1 MSKVKVLYVI
11 DRIMVGGAEQVFI
24 DILNLMQ
31 GRVELFVLLVSQTE
45 PLQLSRLKGLATVYQ
60 TNRKSKASFPTILKI
75 SKILRGVDIIH
86 VHLRPTLKYI
96 NFIKL
101 ICFIRKPLVFHD
113 HYGEIEIDYKPP
125 TFFCKILKPD
135 FYIGVSNGLCNWAI
149 SSWGFERENTVCLIN
164 LSRGTLNQK
173 DLRGKYE
180 LQKDFVLVGN
190 IKPVK
195 NQKFAIELISKLGGV
210 SLDLI
215 GSIQDEE
222 YSKNSIRLSEINLI
236 DNEINAISLL
246 HNYKFGLCTSI
257 SESGPLVVL
266 EYFVSGLPFIAYKTG
281 GISEILYKYVPEYF
295 MNDFILDNWI
305 ERYKGLEKDYKRIPE
320 ELIAKVLKT
329 EFNNEV
335 YANKLMDIYK
345 KCTKADS

>member
-1 MSKVKVLYVI
+1 M
-11 DRIMVGGAEQVFI
+11 
-24 DILNLMQ
+24 
-31 GRVELFVLLVSQTE
+31 
-45 PLQLSRLKGLATVYQ
+45 
-60 TNRKSKASFPTILKI
+60 
-75 SKILRGVDIIH
+75 
-86 VHLRPTLKYI
+86 
-96 NFIKL
+96 
-101 ICFIRKPLVFHD
+101 VFHD

-149 SSWGFERENTVCLIN
+149 SSWGFEKENTVCLIN